1 MNLANKLILNNT
13 VMNKRNFLKTT
24 LLVASGAVIS
34 KSAFRSSKGDISFP
48 GVIYT
53 SKDPGKWSEKV
64 GGHAPKVSI
73 KGKEVTLTTD
83 HTMSTKHY
91 IVRHTLV
98 TESGEVIG
106 EKTFYPE
113 DDAAVSTFQ
122 LPEKHSGRFFA
133 TSFCNKHDFWVTEFV
148 I

>member
-1 MNLANKLILNNT
+1 
-13 VMNKRNFLKTT
+13 MNKRNFIKTT

-34 KSAFRSSKGDISFP
+34 KSSFGASKEAKNFP
-48 GVIYT
+48 GIIYS

-73 KGKEVTLTTD
+73 NGKAVTITTD
-83 HTMSTKHY
+83 HGMSSKHY

-98 TESGEVIG
+98 TEAGEVIG

-113 DDAAVSTFQ
+113 DEKAVSTFT
-122 LPEKHSGRFFA
+122 LPEKHNSRLFA
-133 TSFCNKHDFWVTEFV
+133 TSFCNKHDFWVTEF
-148 I
+148 II

>member
-1 MNLANKLILNNT
+1 
-13 VMNKRNFLKTT
+13 MNKRNFLKTT
-24 LLVASGAVIS
+24 LLVASGAIIS
-34 KSAFRSSKGDISFP
+34 KSSFGSPKGDISFP

-73 KGKEVTLTTD
+73 NGKSVTITTD
-83 HTMSTKHY
+83 HGMSSKHY

-98 TESGEVIG
+98 TEAGEVIG

-113 DDAAVSTFQ
+113 DEKAVSTFT
-122 LPEKHSGRFFA
+122 LPEKHNSRLFA

-148 I
+148 L

>member
-1 MNLANKLILNNT
+1 
-13 VMNKRNFLKTT
+13 MNKRNFIKTT
-24 LLVASGAVIS
+24 LLIASGAVIS
-34 KSAFRSSKGDISFP
+34 KSALGSSKGNISFP

-53 SKDPGKWSEKV
+53 SKEPGKWAEKV
-64 GGHAPKVSI
+64 SGHAPKVSI

-83 HTMSTKHY
+83 HIMSTKHY

-98 TESGEVIG
+98 SDTGEVIG
-106 EKTFYPE
+106 AKTFYPE
-113 DDAAVSTFQ
+113 DDAAISTFT
-122 LPEKHSGRFFA
+122 LPEKHSSRFFA